1 MGTFLVHLWQCAIN
15 EICYKNVAL
24 YNKPPKCAVHYWIFA
39 SSWPINESISPGP
52 YIPMIDLY
60 FFYLDPGQLI
70 KSPFEENDEK
80 QSDYEEDIDVPIT
93 NLASNR
99 SSITVGWITASV
111 VCT

>member
-1 MGTFLVHLWQCAIN
+1 MCPLLNFCLFMT
-15 EICYKNVAL
+15 YKWKHFTWSLHSNDR
-24 YNKPPKCAVHYWIFA
+24 
-39 SSWPINESISPGP
+39 PI
-52 YIPMIDLY
+52 

>member
-1 MGTFLVHLWQCAIN
+1 MN
-15 EICYKNVAL
+15 
-24 YNKPPKCAVHYWIFA
+24 
-39 SSWPINESISPGP
+39 
-52 YIPMIDLY
+52 MIDIY

-99 SSITVGWITASV
+99 SSITV
-111 VCT
+111 

>member
-1 MGTFLVHLWQCAIN
+1 MKAFHLVLHSNDRHI
-15 EICYKNVAL
+15 
-24 YNKPPKCAVHYWIFA
+24 
-39 SSWPINESISPGP
+39 
-52 YIPMIDLY
+52 

-99 SSITVGWITASV
+99 SSITVGWIAQSLAFQ
-111 VCT
+111 

>member
-1 MGTFLVHLWQCAIN
+1 
-15 EICYKNVAL
+15 
-24 YNKPPKCAVHYWIFA
+24 
-39 SSWPINESISPGP
+39 
-52 YIPMIDLY
+52 MIDI

-99 SSITVGWITASV
+99 SSITVG
-111 VCT
+111 